1 MPRGNKITIRTG
13 SASPVAADFAT
24 SEPAWDSAAGKLWI
38 KNASGSMVEV
48 GGSSLSVHSSVANFP
63 ATGSETTLYLDE
75 SKSRLFQWESPVYV
89 EIGVAGGGGGGGSST
104 PSAADNLYLWSN
116 FR

>member
-89 EIGVAGGGGGGGSST
+89 EVGVSGGGGGGSSA
-104 PSAADNLYLWSN
+104 SSYGSNLL
-116 FR
+116 FG